1 MDSWTDD
8 ATGSPAAA
16 SPGSSLRAMTLG
28 EILDGM
34 FRLVITHWRVYLLAL
49 GVVMIP
55 YYILSTWLET
65 QVIGFTTTDL
75 FSAPALTELSGGSAS
90 AAVWLI
96 VLRIVAVAALLP
108 FTVGVACLIAAEAH
122 EGRAP
127 TTRGVW
133 SMARRRFWRLLG
145 LTLLMVI
152 MTVVAVVILALLFGM
167 AAATGSR
174 AVAVVFGVLVALA
187 VVGFATFFSLSY
199 PALVIEDIG
208 AGSAVGRSVSLVRGR
223 FWRTL
228 GTLLLVV
235 IILNVM
241 AFVVVFAI
249 TLPSFLFAEQGV
261 LILALIGSVIAYLL
275 VMPLLTNAVTLLYYD
290 ARVRDEAYDL
300 DVRTQQI
307 DPDFGSPPGQP
318 FG

>member
-8 ATGSPAAA
+8 AAGSSGAS
-16 SPGSSLRAMTLG
+16 SPGGSLRAMTLG
-28 EILDGM
+28 EVLDGM
-34 FRLVITHWRVYLLAL
+34 FRLLIMHWRVYLVAV

-75 FSAPALTELSGGSAS
+75 FSSPTLTELSGGSAS

-96 VLRIVAVAALLP
+96 VLRVVAVAAVVP
-108 FTVGVACLIAAEAH
+108 FTMGVSCLIAAEAH

-133 SMARRRFWRLLG
+133 GMARQRFWRLLG
-145 LTLLMVI
+145 LTLLLVI
-152 MTVVAVVILALLFGM
+152 MGVVAAAVLALLLGVV
-167 AAATGSR
+167 AATGST
-174 AVAVVFGVLVALA
+174 AVAVAFGVIVFAA
-187 VVGFATFFSLSY
+187 VVGAATLVSLSF
-199 PALVIEDIG
+199 PALVVEDLG
-208 AGSAVGRSVSLVRGR
+208 AGSAIGRSVNLVRGR
-223 FWRTL
+223 FWRTF
-228 GTLLLVV
+228 GTLLLVA

-241 AFVVVFAI
+241 VFVIVFAI
-249 TLPSFLFAEQGV
+249 TLPTFLVAERGA

-275 VMPLLTNAVTLLYYD
+275 VTPLLTNALTLLYYD

-300 DVRTQQI
+300 DVRTQHI
-307 DPDFGSPPGQP
+307 DTDFFPPPGQP